1 MIDNNTPNPADTGAV
16 DTSATETGAANHAET
31 GEAGANLNTPPEVVD
46 ALDFTKVTVPEGVEV
61 DEAFKALAK
70 DIGLT
75 NDSAGKLLGYA
86 KTEIFDKIQ
95 AAQAES
101 RAKIV
106 SEWEQQT
113 RNEFPGEKLEIA
125 KRAYQQFTDEG
136 FRQFMDE
143 TGLGSNPS
151 VVKMFYGI
159 GALMQEGKLVL
170 GEGHATPTNSAD
182 SMFAKS
188 ISMMGK

>member
-1 MIDNNTPNPADTGAV
+1 MEDTNVQNVAETSTEQSTAE
-16 DTSATETGAANHAET
+16 TSAPETSASLTAPVPET
-31 GEAGANLNTPPEVVD
+31 
-46 ALDFTKVTVPEGVEV
+46 LDFAKVEVPEGVEV
-61 DEAFKALAK
+61 DEAFKTLAK

-75 NDSAGKLLGYA
+75 NDGAGKLLGYA

-106 SEWEQQT
+106 NEWEQQT

-125 KRAYQQFTDEG
+125 KRAYQQFTDEN
-136 FRQFMDE
+136 FRAFMEE
-143 TGLGSNPS
+143 TGLGSNPA

-170 GEGHATPTNSAD
+170 GEGHATPQNSAN

>member
-1 MIDNNTPNPADTGAV
+1 MEDTGTQNTGEGVQSTPGAEAQNAGVQDTGAQSASLNEPS
-16 DTSATETGAANHAET
+16 TS
-31 GEAGANLNTPPEVVD
+31 TPEP
-46 ALDFTKVTVPEGVEV
+46 LDFTKVTVPEGVEI
-61 DEAFKALAK
+61 DDAFKDLAK

-75 NDSAGKLLGYA
+75 NENASKLLGYA

-113 RNEFPGEKLEIA
+113 RNEFSGEKLEIA

-143 TGLGSNPS
+143 TGLGSNPA

-159 GALMQEGKLVL
+159 GSLMQEGKLVL
-170 GEGHATPTNSAD
+170 GEGHATPTNSAN

>member
-1 MIDNNTPNPADTGAV
+1 MEDTETQNTGEGVQSTPGAESQNAGVQDTGAQNASLNEPS
-16 DTSATETGAANHAET
+16 TS
-31 GEAGANLNTPPEVVD
+31 TPEP
-46 ALDFTKVTVPEGVEV
+46 LDFTKVTIPEGVEI
-61 DEAFKALAK
+61 DDAFKDLAK

-75 NDSAGKLLGYA
+75 NENASKLLGYA

-113 RNEFPGEKLEIA
+113 RNEFSGEKLEIA

-143 TGLGSNPS
+143 TGLGSNPA

-159 GALMQEGKLVL
+159 GSLMQEGKLVL
-170 GEGHATPTNSAD
+170 GEGHATPTNSAN